1 MSEEKKKETYGPQ
14 KEENYFK
21 KKLEISKDIL
31 SYTLSQLESA
41 DIQIKVLIQRH
52 EYDLGIYNQKIAHLQ
67 QIETNTKKRLI
78 SLQKKIDAGFVAI
91 DMNTGKGYKSRAAM
105 HKAHLAQQAQE
116 SKDNYEKSKAVY
128 VLKKKKGEIP
138 KPVVEPPTGEVIESQ
153 SEREL
158 RLLKEKS
165 DELEKQQQELK
176 DKMKAE
182 KKAAKKEVLTLDDLE
197 KEIEDVVE
205 VLDELK
211 KDEDAEIILNSLGP
225 IDETEIN
232 KDTITTEWIEEYEEE
247 TGKKAIWKGMLT
259 NGFKD
264 FIEAKSEL
272 EYKNE

>member
-1 MSEEKKKETYGPQ
+1 MEGLIMS
-14 KEENYFK
+14 EENYFK

-41 DIQIKVLIQRH
+41 DTQIKVLIQRH

-67 QIETNTKKRLI
+67 QTETNTKKRLI
-78 SLQKKIDAGFVAI
+78 TLQKKIDAGFVAI
-91 DMNTGKGYKSRAAM
+91 DMNTGKGYKSRDAM

-116 SKDNYEKSKAVY
+116 SNDNYEKSKAAY
-128 VLKKKKGEIP
+128 SLKKKKGEIP
-138 KPVVEPPTGEVIESQ
+138 KPVVEPPTGETIESQ

-182 KKAAKKEVLTLDDLE
+182 KKAAKKETLTLDDLE
-197 KEIEDVVE
+197 KELEDVVE

-211 KDEDAEIILNSLGP
+211 KDEDTEVILNSSGP

-232 KDTITTEWIEEYEEE
+232 K
-247 TGKKAIWKGMLT
+247 GKVKCPECKKYYTRGGAFTVHYKSHFP
-259 NGFKD
+259 NGNSK
-264 FIEAKSEL
+264 E
-272 EYKNE
+272 